1 MQKQIKLIITLL
13 LLLLLAA
20 CGQEE
25 PEEEETIQLP
35 IEYLPF
41 VDDSLGL
48 SLEHPPD
55 WTVHPSSVGV
65 TLATNQSVIET
76 ESLADIG
83 EEAFIVIIPGEIDVF
98 NFQTAQNFTEDDVL
112 SALATYKVLLENE
125 GQEFVTVEPPLA
137 FINDN
142 QKMARMV
149 LRSQEDGQTLITMMA
164 VVTENGYMALISAA
178 SLEKS
183 AAEMRPIFE
192 KIIESIEVQPPTSL
206 GS

>member
-1 MQKQIKLIITLL
+1 
-13 LLLLLAA
+13 
-20 CGQEE
+20 
-25 PEEEETIQLP
+25 
-35 IEYLPF
+35 
-41 VDDSLGL
+41 
-48 SLEHPPD
+48 
-55 WTVHPSSVGV
+55 VGV

-178 SLEKS
+178 SQEKS

-192 KIIESIEVQPPTSL
+192 KIIESIEVRPPTSL

>member
-35 IEYLPF
+35 IEYVPF

-192 KIIESIEVQPPTSL
+192 KIIESIEVRPPTSL